1 MRVARALAGAVSFL
15 TRIPVGRFVHVD
27 AADVARGAPAL
38 PLVGAAI
45 GAVVGLV
52 AEGASHGL
60 PALVAAALGLTAG
73 AALTGAL
80 HLDALADT
88 ADALTKRGDAALA
101 IMRDHSIG
109 AYGATALFLDLLLK
123 ASALAALVAGTGAVG
138 PAVAAGALSRAVP
151 LVVSSALPPVRAE
164 GVGTAVA
171 GRITR
176 TGVVVAVGVAV
187 ALSLLA
193 GLRTGLEL
201 AAVAAGVALAAILF
215 YRHWLGGVTG
225 DLLGAATEVTE
236 TGVLVVAAAILV
248 GT

>member
-1 MRVARALAGAVSFL
+1 VAFL
-15 TRIPVGRFVHVD
+15 TRIPVGRFVELD

-38 PLVGAAI
+38 PVVGAAI
-45 GAVVGLV
+45 GALAALV
-52 AEGASHGL
+52 AEGAGRGL
-60 PALVAAALGLTAG
+60 PPLLAAALGLTVGAG
-73 AALTGAL
+73 LTGAL

-88 ADALTKRGDAALA
+88 ADALTKRGEAALA

-109 AYGATALFLDLLLK
+109 AYGATALFLDLIVK

-138 PAVAAGALSRAVP
+138 PAAAAGALSRAVP
-151 LVVSSALPPVRAE
+151 LVVASVLPPVRAE
-164 GVGTAVA
+164 GAGTAVA
-171 GRITR
+171 GAVTR
-176 TGVVVAVGVAV
+176 TGVVVAVLVGV

-193 GLRTGLEL
+193 GPLTGLEL
-201 AAVAAGVALAAILF
+201 TAVAAAVAVAAILF

-236 TGVLVVAAAILV
+236 TTALVVAAALLV